1 MAPEFEVS
9 DKFIR
14 SKQMIVFLILTTIVS
29 FLFYPVLNLR
39 QKKSR
44 ELQESIK
51 NSVRDRL
58 ESFGGTSLKRL
69 E

>member
-1 MAPEFEVS
+1 MAPEFEVL

-14 SKQMIVFLILTTIVS
+14 SKQMIVFLILATIVS
-29 FLFYPVLNLR
+29 FLFYPILNLR
-39 QKKSR
+39 QKRSR